1 MAVHHYRG
9 GKISLNFLLYFGEVS
24 HTLEWGRCF
33 QDRISVLNVYL
44 LGMYVLGLLCL
55 SVLFV
60 AYKKIRT
67 EELVLLTFH
76 ILKFP

>member
-9 GKISLNFLLYFGEVS
+9 GKISLNFLLYFGEVT

-60 AYKKIRT
+60 A
-67 EELVLLTFH
+67 
-76 ILKFP
+76 